1 MEIIVH
7 NLNES
12 FLPAIACTRRLL
24 TSHRIWC
31 LRNFQRNY
39 RSELMDKH
47 KAQVRV
53 RTYVHA
59 NVPRLD
65 WGSCPFEGATI
76 RSQIVKIVKRRHEIC
91 ILFVRVFWHNSWERE
106 REGKVLMWPINA
118 YSKTTLGYVML
129 RIFVCEHV
137 CTRVYMCA
145 MLSLYTR
152 FGNAW
157 AWPAAIVGREEQL
170 LGGPPSR
177 IHEA

>member
-1 MEIIVH
+1 MWHYLSIKIFPEDRWTIINPQAFMKRADDKMSFYKWLNSIIPAKLKFCLLAMEIIVH

-65 WGSCPFEGATI
+65 WGSCPFD
-76 RSQIVKIVKRRHEIC
+76 R
-91 ILFVRVFWHNSWERE
+91 
-106 REGKVLMWPINA
+106 
-118 YSKTTLGYVML
+118 
-129 RIFVCEHV
+129 
-137 CTRVYMCA
+137 
-145 MLSLYTR
+145 
-152 FGNAW
+152 
-157 AWPAAIVGREEQL
+157 
-170 LGGPPSR
+170 GG
-177 IHEA
+177 HD